1 MSPDQS
7 DMLSWRVIVPFLLT
21 GTIWGSTWFVI
32 TGQIDGVPAAWSVFY
47 RFALATP
54 ALFIVA
60 ALMKRRL
67 RLTGPEQR
75 LAMIVGLFQFSGN
88 FLFVYHA
95 ELYVTSGIVAMMF
108 GLLMV
113 PNALFA
119 RAFLGEKARGSF
131 WAGSAIAIV
140 GVSLLL
146 VHEWRANPD
155 AGVIGGN
162 VSLGIVLAAL
172 GILAAS
178 LANVVQANPVGRG
191 VPMVSL
197 LAWAML
203 YGTLFDLGFAVL
215 TAGPPPVPTSA
226 GYWGG
231 IVYLALIGSVV
242 TFPLHYNLVREIGA
256 GRTAYNSILTISVA
270 MAISTLFEDYRWTAL
285 TLGGMGLA
293 VLGMILA
300 LRARRQ
306 KSVQVQQSAQMRAAP
321 VEAGEGQ
328 AAPET

>member
-1 MSPDQS
+1 
-7 DMLSWRVIVPFLLT
+7 MLNWRVILPFVLT

-54 ALFIVA
+54 ALFLVA
-60 ALMKRRL
+60 ALMKRRI
-67 RLTGPEQR
+67 RLTRAEHR
-75 LAMIVGLFQFSGN
+75 LAILVGLFQFSGN

-119 RAFLGEKARGSF
+119 RFILGERTQGSF
-131 WAGSAIAIV
+131 WLGSAIAIV
-140 GVSLLL
+140 GVSFLLL
-146 VHEWRANPD
+146 HEWRANPD

-162 VSLGIVLAAL
+162 VALGIALAML

-178 LANVVQANPVGRG
+178 VANVIQANPTGRG

-203 YGTLFDLGFAVL
+203 YGTVFDLGFAFA
-215 TAGPPPVPTSA
+215 TAGPPPLPTSPS
-226 GYWGG
+226 YWGG
-231 IVYLALIGSVV
+231 IIYLALIGSVV

-270 MAISTLFEDYRWTAL
+270 MAISTLFEGYQWTLL
-285 TLGGMGLA
+285 TASGMVLA
-293 VLGMILA
+293 VVGMVLA
-300 LRARRQ
+300 LKSKQRR
-306 KSVQVQQSAQMRAAP
+306 
-321 VEAGEGQ
+321 
-328 AAPET
+328 

>member
-1 MSPDQS
+1 MTSPQQA
-7 DMLSWRVIVPFLLT
+7 MLSWRVVIPFLLT

-32 TGQIDGVPAAWSVFY
+32 TGQISGVPAAWSVFY
-47 RFALATP
+47 RFALAAP
-54 ALFIVA
+54 ALFLVA
-60 ALMKRRL
+60 LLMKRRL
-67 RLTGPEQR
+67 RLTAAEHR
-75 LAMIVGLFQFSGN
+75 LAILVGIFQFSGN

-113 PNALFA
+113 PNALLA
-119 RAFLGEKARGSF
+119 RFFLGERQQGTF
-131 WAGSAIAIV
+131 WLGSAVAIV

-146 VHEWRANPD
+146 LHEWRANPD

-162 VSLGIVLAAL
+162 VAL
-172 GILAAS
+172 GILLAMLGIVAAS
-178 LANVVQANPVGRG
+178 VANVIQANPVGRG

-203 YGTLFDLGFAVL
+203 YGTLFDLGFAL
-215 TAGPPPVPTSA
+215 ATAGPPPVPT
-226 GYWGG
+226 GTQYWTG

-270 MAISTLFEDYRWTAL
+270 MLISTLFEDYRWTGL
-285 TLGGMGLA
+285 TIGGMVLA
-293 VLGMILA
+293 VIGMVLA
-300 LRARRQ
+300 LRAKQ
-306 KSVQVQQSAQMRAAP
+306 AP
-321 VEAGEGQ
+321 K
-328 AAPET
+328 P

>member
-1 MSPDQS
+1 MSASQPS
-7 DMLSWRVIVPFLLT
+7 MLSLRVILPFLLT

-54 ALFIVA
+54 ALFLVA
-60 ALMKRRL
+60 LLMKRRL
-67 RLTGPEQR
+67 ILTRPEHK
-75 LAMIVGLFQFSGN
+75 LAALVGVFQFSGN

-113 PNALFA
+113 PNALFG
-119 RAFLGEKARGSF
+119 RLFLGERVQGGF
-131 WAGSAIAIV
+131 VLGSAVAIV
-140 GVSLLL
+140 GVCLLL
-146 VHEWRANPD
+146 MHEWRANPD
-155 AGVIGGN
+155 AGVVGGN
-162 VSLGIVLAAL
+162 VALGIGLAFL

-178 LANVVQANPVGRG
+178 VANVIQANPTGRA

-203 YGTLFDLGFAVL
+203 YGTVFDLGFAAL
-215 TAGPPPVPTSA
+215 TAGPPPVPQRPE
-226 GYWGG
+226 YWAG

-270 MAISTLFEDYRWTAL
+270 MLISTLFEDYRWTAL

-293 VLGMILA
+293 VIGMVLA
-300 LRARRQ
+300 LRA
-306 KSVQVQQSAQMRAAP
+306 KQSR
-321 VEAGEGQ
+321 
-328 AAPET
+328 

>member
-1 MSPDQS
+1 
-7 DMLSWRVIVPFLLT
+7 MLSWRIILPFVLT
-21 GTIWGSTWFVI
+21 GSIWGSTWFII

-54 ALFIVA
+54 ALFLVA
-60 ALMKRRL
+60 WAMKRRL
-67 RLTGPEQR
+67 KLSRPEHL
-75 LAMIVGLFQFSGN
+75 LAALVGLFQFSGN

-113 PNALFA
+113 PNALMA
-119 RAFLGEKARGSF
+119 RYFLGERVQSGFLVGSL
-131 WAGSAIAIV
+131 IAII

-146 VHEWRANPD
+146 AHEYLANPD

-162 VSLGIVLAAL
+162 VGLGIFLAML

-178 LANVVQANPVGRG
+178 VANVIQANPTGRA

-203 YGTLFDLGFAVL
+203 YGTIFDLGFAFV
-215 TAGPPPVPTSA
+215 TAGPPPFPQDTS
-226 GYWGG
+226 YWMG
-231 IVYLALIGSVV
+231 IVYLALIGSVI

-270 MAISTLFEDYRWTAL
+270 MAISTMFEDYRWTAL
-285 TLGGMGLA
+285 TAGGMGLA
-293 VLGMILA
+293 VAGMIIA
-300 LRARRQ
+300 LKSKQ
-306 KSVQVQQSAQMRAAP
+306 KKL
-321 VEAGEGQ
+321 
-328 AAPET
+328 PE

>member
-1 MSPDQS
+1 
-7 DMLSWRVIVPFLLT
+7 MLNWRVILPFILT
-21 GTIWGSTWFVI
+21 GSIWGSTWFII

-54 ALFIVA
+54 ALFLVA
-60 ALMKRRL
+60 LLMKRRL
-67 RLTGPEQR
+67 ILTRPEHR
-75 LAMIVGLFQFSGN
+75 LAALVGLFQFSGN

-119 RAFLGEKARGSF
+119 RFFLGERVQGGF
-131 WAGSAIAIV
+131 LLGSAIAIV
-140 GVSLLL
+140 GVSFLL
-146 VHEWRANPD
+146 VHEWLANPD
-155 AGVIGGN
+155 AGVVGGN
-162 VSLGIVLAAL
+162 VLLGIGLALL

-178 LANVVQANPVGRG
+178 VANVIQANPTGRA

-203 YGTLFDLGFAVL
+203 YGTIFDLGFAVF
-215 TAGPPPVPTSA
+215 TAGPPPLPTSSN
-226 GYWGG
+226 YWAG

-270 MAISTLFEDYRWTAL
+270 MLISTLFEDYQWTAL
-285 TLGGMGLA
+285 TAGGMALA
-293 VLGMILA
+293 VLGMVIA

-306 KSVQVQQSAQMRAAP
+306 KTVQVTQSARFEQHK
-321 VEAGEGQ
+321 G
-328 AAPET
+328 

>member
-1 MSPDQS
+1 MSGGAPV
-7 DMLSWRVIVPFLLT
+7 LNWRVILPFILT
-21 GTIWGSTWFVI
+21 GSIWGSTWFVI

-54 ALFIVA
+54 ALFLA
-60 ALMKRRL
+60 AFLMKRRL
-67 RLTGPEQR
+67 KLTRPEHL
-75 LAMIVGLFQFSGN
+75 LAAFVGIFQFSGN

-113 PNALFA
+113 PNALFG
-119 RAFLGEKARGSF
+119 RIFLGERVESGFVLGSIV
-131 WAGSAIAIV
+131 AII
-140 GVSLLL
+140 GVSFLLF
-146 VHEWRANPD
+146 HEWQANPD

-162 VSLGIVLAAL
+162 VGLGIFLAFV
-172 GILAAS
+172 GILSAS
-178 LANVVQANPVGRG
+178 IANVIQANPTGRA

-203 YGTLFDLGFAVL
+203 YGTVFDLGFAAL
-215 TAGPPPVPTSA
+215 TAGPPPFPTSTS
-226 GYWGG
+226 YWMG

-270 MAISTLFEDYRWTAL
+270 MLISTLFEDYRWTAL
-285 TLGGMGLA
+285 TAGGMVLA
-293 VLGMILA
+293 VIGMVLA
-300 LRARRQ
+300 LRAKVR
-306 KSVQVQQSAQMRAAP
+306 
-321 VEAGEGQ
+321 
-328 AAPET
+328 

>member
-1 MSPDQS
+1 
-7 DMLSWRVIVPFLLT
+7 MLHWRVVVPFLLT
-21 GTIWGSTWFVI
+21 GSIWGSTWYVI

-54 ALFIVA
+54 ALFLVA

-67 RLTGPEQR
+67 NLARPEHL
-75 LAMIVGLFQFSGN
+75 LAAFVGIFQFSGN

-113 PNALFA
+113 PNAIFG
-119 RAFLGEKARGSF
+119 RIFLGERVQGGF
-131 WAGSAIAIV
+131 LLGSAVAIV

-162 VSLGIVLAAL
+162 VALGIALAML

-178 LANVVQANPVGRG
+178 VANVIQANPTGRA

-203 YGTLFDLGFAVL
+203 YGTIFDLGFAAL
-215 TAGPPPVPTSA
+215 TAGPPPLPSKPEFWA
-226 GYWGG
+226 G
-231 IVYLALIGSVV
+231 IVYLALIGSVI

-270 MAISTLFEDYRWTAL
+270 MLISTLFEGYSWTWL
-285 TLGGMGLA
+285 TISGMALA
-293 VLGMILA
+293 VIGMVLA
-300 LRARRQ
+300 LRAKQTR
-306 KSVQVQQSAQMRAAP
+306 
-321 VEAGEGQ
+321 
-328 AAPET
+328 

>member
-1 MSPDQS
+1 MSAAQTP
-7 DMLSWRVIVPFLLT
+7 MLSWRVILPFILT

-54 ALFIVA
+54 ALFLVA
-60 ALMKRRL
+60 YLMKRRL
-67 RLTGPEQR
+67 ILTRPEHK
-75 LAMIVGLFQFSGN
+75 LAALVGIFQFSGN

-113 PNALFA
+113 PNAVFA
-119 RAFLGEKARGSF
+119 RIFLGEKVQGGF
-131 WAGSAIAIV
+131 LFGSAIAIV
-140 GVSLLL
+140 GVSFLL

-155 AGVIGGN
+155 AGVVGGN
-162 VSLGIVLAAL
+162 VALGIGLAML

-178 LANVVQANPVGRG
+178 VANVIQANPTGRA

-203 YGTLFDLGFAVL
+203 YGTVFDLGFAFI
-215 TAGPPPVPTSA
+215 TAGPPPVPTSTN
-226 GYWGG
+226 YWAG

-270 MAISTLFEDYRWTAL
+270 MAISTLFEDYRWTGL
-285 TLGGMGLA
+285 TIGGMVLA
-293 VLGMILA
+293 VIGMVFA
-300 LRARRQ
+300 LKAKQ
-306 KSVQVQQSAQMRAAP
+306 KKPVQ
-321 VEAGEGQ
+321 
-328 AAPET
+328 